1 MSNNRRVKLDG
12 RKQFPKMAQKID
24 SLNVTNSSEF
34 KIDALLEAVEKGRDS
49 RTTCLK
55 RITVCTIYTLV
66 QLLFATYE
74 I

>member
-49 RTTCLK
+49 RTTCLE
-55 RITVCTIYTLV
+55 RITVHYLYVSTITFRYL
-66 QLLFATYE
+66 
-74 I
+74 